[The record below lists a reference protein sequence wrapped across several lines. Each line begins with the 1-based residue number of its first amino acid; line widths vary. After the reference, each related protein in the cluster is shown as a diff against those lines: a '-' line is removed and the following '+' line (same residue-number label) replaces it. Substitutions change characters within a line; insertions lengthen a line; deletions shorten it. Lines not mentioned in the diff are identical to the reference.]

1 MSPQTLIHATSIVD
15 QLAVLGDGVEIGP
28 FCQVGPRVH
37 IGSGTRLLSG
47 VTIVSDSVIGSGC
60 IIYPNAVLG
69 AEAPHQQQQQQQ
81 QLRRQQHTGR
91 HIVIGNNCVIREGV
105 TVHQPTNDAGV
116 PTTVGD
122 QCVLM
127 ANSHVAHDCVLGSN
141 VILVNGVLLA
151 GHVTIGNNT
160 TVSGASGVAQ
170 RVHIGECAFISAGT
184 FVNRDVLPFSM
195 VMGMR
200 ARTRG
205 VAVMRLRRLGWSAGK
220 IQKLAHGLEMVF
232 QGDAKGVEKLLGD
245 EEVKNELGL
254 VVALLKTSKN
264 GICPPD
270 TLAISG
276 RVNRL

>member
-1 MSPQTLIHATSIVD
+1 MFRQNLVHATSIVD
-15 QLAVLGDGVEIGP
+15 QLAVLGGGVEIGP

-47 VTIVSDSVIGSGC
+47 VTIVSDTIIGSGC

-69 AEAPHQQQQQQQ
+69 AEPQHQHHHRQLRLQQQSP
-81 QLRRQQHTGR
+81 GR
-91 HIVIGNNCVIREGV
+91 HVAIGNNCVVREGV

-122 QCVLM
+122 QCLLM

-141 VILVNGVLLA
+141 VILANGVLLG
-151 GHVTIGNNT
+151 GHVTIGSNT

-170 RVHIGECAFISAGT
+170 RMHIGECAFVSAGT
-184 FVNRDVLPFSM
+184 FVNRDVLPFSL

-205 VAVMRLRRLGWSAGK
+205 VAVMRLRRLGWSVGK
-220 IQKLAHGLEMVF
+220 IRKLAHGLEMVF
-232 QGDAKGVEKLLGD
+232 QGDAKGLEKLLGD

-270 TLAISG
+270 TIAISG